1 MPALRAWCF
10 CFLLAASPAA
20 AIEVSTG
27 FLIGASYD
35 PRSFYV
41 RSGPTDDWRKTHTGP
56 EYRKTAQGKLLG
68 AAIKGA
74 ADFEAALA
82 AGVSLVSLPLQGHG
96 FSAFDSRGALD
107 ASFIGELGAK
117 LSAANQA
124 GIVVEL
130 VLFDPARDEEFFT
143 TDAIVDAA
151 RNLSDWLIK
160 EDHRNVILNFAG
172 DWTASGWD
180 FGNWI
185 PLHFEQL
192 AESVRD
198 RFHQRRAGYTTPIA
212 LSVSVRLPEDAALI
226 NAADLL
232 LLSGDALAL
241 DSRKIERPA
250 VATGPEGCAH
260 GLARL
265 AGCVLDSAGE
275 AGPVAA
281 QLFAKPA
288 RAR

>member
-1 MPALRAWCF
+1 MPAFRGWCF

-35 PRSFYV
+35 PRAFYV
-41 RSGPTDDWRKTHTGP
+41 RSSPADTWRKTHTGP

-68 AAIKGA
+68 AAVNGA
-74 ADFEAALA
+74 GEFEAALG
-82 AGVSLVSLPLQGHG
+82 AGLSLVSLPLQGRG

-107 ASFIGELGAK
+107 PGFIGQLGGRLA
-117 LSAANQA
+117 AANQA

-143 TDAIVDAA
+143 PGAIVDAA
-151 RNLSDWLIK
+151 CNLADWLIE

-172 DWTASGWD
+172 DWTAPGWD

-198 RFHQRRAGYTTPIA
+198 RFQQQRAGYTAPIA

-226 NAADLL
+226 DAADLL

-250 VATGPEGCAH
+250 VVAGPEGCVH
-260 GLARL
+260 GLARM
-265 AGCVLDSAGE
+265 AGCLLDNTGE

-288 RAR
+288 RVR